1 MFLVA
6 LSTVYRSIRGWLER
20 YFGFSA
26 AVRAS
31 CFMHLS
37 WFIWPKSAPSSSG
50 AASSFI
56 IHMLIT
62 YLLINQL
69 LKRAHMEGVPGCMLS
84 PSANQW
90 DFNTSCIDINT
101 LGILLGK
108 YSKLNI
114 KLELRSSN
122 FNFGI

>member
-6 LSTVYRSIRGWLER
+6 LSTVSWSILGWLER

-26 AVRAS
+26 AVCAS

-37 WFIWPKSAPSSSG
+37 WFIWPKSAPSPSR

-69 LKRAHMEGVPGCMLS
+69 LKRAHMEGVPRMYAITIS
-84 PSANQW
+84 
-90 DFNTSCIDINT
+90 
-101 LGILLGK
+101 
-108 YSKLNI
+108 
-114 KLELRSSN
+114 
-122 FNFGI
+122 